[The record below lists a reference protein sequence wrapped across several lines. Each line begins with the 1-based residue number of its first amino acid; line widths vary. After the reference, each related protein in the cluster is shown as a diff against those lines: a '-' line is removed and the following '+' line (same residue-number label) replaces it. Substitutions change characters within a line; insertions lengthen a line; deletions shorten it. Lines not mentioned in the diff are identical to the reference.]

1 VKHFNTGVEELDKL
15 LGESGLSS
23 DELVEVSG
31 QSGAGKTY
39 FCLKMVSLALL
50 EKDVAAIY
58 VDTSNYVN
66 ADNINLCVKNFMND
80 SDHKAKADRAQET
93 LGRLRVIK
101 IFNLDELLVLL
112 AMILEQLR
120 SKKLTFDL
128 RLIVIDS
135 LSSLFAPVPHKQHQ
149 YF

>member
-1 VKHFNTGVEELDKL
+1 
-15 LGESGLSS
+15 
-23 DELVEVSG
+23 
-31 QSGAGKTY
+31 
-39 FCLKMVSLALL
+39 MVSLALL

-120 SKKLTFDL
+120 AKKLTFDL

-149 YF
+149 YFQLIKELLFYFKSLNKKHFVSVVYTNNSVNDTHFT

>member
-1 VKHFNTGVEELDKL
+1 VEELDKL

>member
-1 VKHFNTGVEELDKL
+1 MKHFNTGVEELDKL